1 MTEYA
6 LGLRSWEFT
15 MNEQDNRRRI
25 LIRLLRVVLVV
36 AVLFLGLIGLHPE
49 RYLPPDMSFADFLQ
63 GLLGSAILAGVLA
76 AAVYRAWHDARD
88 KRNKK

>member
-1 MTEYA
+1 
-6 LGLRSWEFT
+6 
-15 MNEQDNRRRI
+15 MNEKDNRRRS
-25 LIRLLRVVLVV
+25 LIRLTRVVLII

-63 GLLGSAILAGVLA
+63 GLLGSAIVAGVLA
-76 AAVYRAWHDARD
+76 AAVYRAWHDAND

>member
-1 MTEYA
+1 
-6 LGLRSWEFT
+6 
-15 MNEQDNRRRI
+15 MNEKDNRRRS
-25 LIRLLRVVLVV
+25 LIRLVRVVLII

-63 GLLGSAILAGVLA
+63 GLLGSTILAGVLA
-76 AAVYRAWHDARD
+76 AAVYRAWHDAKN

>member
-1 MTEYA
+1 
-6 LGLRSWEFT
+6 
-15 MNEQDNRRRI
+15 MNEKDNRRRS
-25 LIRLLRVVLVV
+25 LMRFARVVLII

-76 AAVYRAWHDARD
+76 AAVYRAWHDAKN

>member
-15 MNEQDNRRRI
+15 MNEQDNRRRM
-25 LIRLLRVVLVV
+25 LIRLLRVVLII
-36 AVLFLGLIGLHPE
+36 AVLMLGLIGLHHE
-49 RYLPPDMSFADFLQ
+49 RYLPSDMSFADFLQ

>member
-6 LGLRSWEFT
+6 LGCSSWEVT
-15 MNEQDNRRRI
+15 MNEKDNRRRS
-25 LIRLLRVVLVV
+25 LIRLVRVVLII

-76 AAVYRAWHDARD
+76 AAVYRAWHDAKN

>member
-15 MNEQDNRRRI
+15 MNEQDNRRRM
-25 LIRLLRVVLVV
+25 LIRLLRVVLII
-36 AVLFLGLIGLHPE
+36 AVLMLGLIGLHPE

-63 GLLGSAILAGVLA
+63 GFF
-76 AAVYRAWHDARD
+76 
-88 KRNKK
+88 

>member
-1 MTEYA
+1 
-6 LGLRSWEFT
+6 
-15 MNEQDNRRRI
+15 MNEKDNRRRL
-25 LIRLLRVVLVV
+25 LIRLVRVVLII

-49 RYLPPDMSFADFLQ
+49 RYLPPEMSFADFLQ

-76 AAVYRAWHDARD
+76 AAVYRAWHDAKN

>member
-1 MTEYA
+1 
-6 LGLRSWEFT
+6 
-15 MNEQDNRRRI
+15 MNEKDNRRRL
-25 LIRLLRVVLVV
+25 LIRLIRVVLII
-36 AVLFLGLIGLHPE
+36 AVLFLGLIGLRPE

-76 AAVYRAWHDARD
+76 AAVYRAWQDSKN

>member
-1 MTEYA
+1 
-6 LGLRSWEFT
+6 
-15 MNEQDNRRRI
+15 MNEKDNRRRS
-25 LIRLLRVVLVV
+25 LIRLVRVVLII

-49 RYLPPDMSFADFLQ
+49 SYLPPDMSFADFLQ

-76 AAVYRAWHDARD
+76 AAVYRAWHDAKN

>member
-6 LGLRSWEFT
+6 LGLSSWEFA
-15 MNEQDNRRRI
+15 MNEKDNRRLI
-25 LIRLLRVVLVV
+25 LIRLARIVVIV

-76 AAVYRAWHDARD
+76 AAVYRAWHDAKN

>member
-1 MTEYA
+1 
-6 LGLRSWEFT
+6 

-76 AAVYRAWHDARD
+76 AAVYRAWQDAKKN